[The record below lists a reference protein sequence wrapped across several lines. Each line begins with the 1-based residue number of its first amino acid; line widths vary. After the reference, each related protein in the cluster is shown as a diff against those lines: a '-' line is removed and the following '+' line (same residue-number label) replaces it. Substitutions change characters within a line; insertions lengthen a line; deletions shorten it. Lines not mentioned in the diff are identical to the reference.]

1 LASKRSL
8 DPEEVQKLLALPTR
22 KPRTDGDLVSI
33 PGTTKRIRIN
43 LDDRSWEMWW
53 KLPTMADVCA
63 VPNHDEDEAD
73 RKRMCMP
80 INDVMVC
87 RYCYVNSRDKRQG

>member
-1 LASKRSL
+1 
-8 DPEEVQKLLALPTR
+8 
-22 KPRTDGDLVSI
+22 
-33 PGTTKRIRIN
+33 
-43 LDDRSWEMWW
+43 
-53 KLPTMADVCA
+53 MADVCA